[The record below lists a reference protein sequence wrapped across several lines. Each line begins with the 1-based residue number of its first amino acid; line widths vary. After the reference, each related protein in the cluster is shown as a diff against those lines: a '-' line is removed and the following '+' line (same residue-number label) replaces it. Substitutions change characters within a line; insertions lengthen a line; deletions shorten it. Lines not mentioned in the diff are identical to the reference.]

1 MSEIELHGDENESKM
16 RQLKFFFIWK
26 SLKQTAINWNL
37 QLDGVIRPGKAIENF
52 YYQVYGVQQ
61 QKERQ
66 TFTKTNKKSTKI
78 LRDKFVL
85 AQNAFV
91 CF

>member
-1 MSEIELHGDENESKM
+1 MSYTVTKLKAEGESWKKNIFNN
-16 RQLKFFFIWK
+16 LNWK

-37 QLDGVIRPGKAIENF
+37 FLGGVIHPWKSIETN

-66 TFTKTNKKSTKI
+66 
-78 LRDKFVL
+78 
-85 AQNAFV
+85 A
-91 CF
+91 